1 VTHDQPKHSPCWQGL
16 KPTGRVNDAG
26 RPIPGDPIIINCH
39 GHGVDGLCDD
49 CCAQLAQVLADVP
62 RLLDDLDIAIAGES
76 RFVEHGIRTGGTDS
90 KASGRHPAI
99 AAQQRLT
106 LALIG
111 DARPQPLGSLT
122 RATSTRLG
130 SSPAKPAE
138 SHTPDAQSH
147 PGDNRPPIGAHP
159 GVADWFDTRDPARL
173 ATQLA
178 AKLTQLQHEP
188 RMPNLARDISQA
200 ASRAH
205 HVIDMPVDL
214 CYYGPCPDCGRDIV
228 QERIHTIIENGV
240 RIVDPDAPPIACR
253 FASCGYAATLDL
265 HQRKL
270 LEAGEDRWLTV
281 GELVSAITS
290 GGEIVTRHQIR
301 HWIEKE
307 GLPREV
313 RSRPQWVDG
322 ELKSHEVATYRLGDV
337 RELAQRADQKRQRME
352 A

>member
-1 VTHDQPKHSPCWQGL
+1 MTALAVRTGGPVTHDQPKHSPCWQGL
-16 KPTGRVNDAG
+16 RTTGRVNDAG
-26 RPIPGDPIIINCH
+26 RPIPGDPITINCH
-39 GHGVDGLCDD
+39 GHGVAGLCAD
-49 CCAQLAQVLADVP
+49 CADALRLVLADVP

-76 RFVEHGIRTGGTDS
+76 RFVEHGVRNGSTDA

-111 DARPQPLGSLT
+111 DGTQT
-122 RATSTRLG
+122 
-130 SSPAKPAE
+130 
-138 SHTPDAQSH
+138 
-147 PGDNRPPIGAHP
+147 HP
-159 GVADWFDTRDPARL
+159 GVRDWFDYYGPASL
-173 ATQLA
+173 ARQLA
-178 AKLTQLQHEP
+178 KCLDQPGTSVRLEP
-188 RMPNLARDISQA
+188 RMPNLARDISAA

-205 HVIDMPVDL
+205 HVIDMPTDL

-228 QERIHTIIENGV
+228 QERIHRDDDKTPV
-240 RIVDPDAPPIACR
+240 VCR
-253 FASCGYAATLDL
+253 YPSCEYAQPLAE

-270 LEAGEDRWLTV
+270 LVAGEDRWLTV

-290 GGEIVTRHQIR
+290 GGEVVTRHQIR
-301 HWIEKE
+301 HWIDKE
-307 GLPREV
+307 GLPRET

-322 ELKSHEVATYRLGDV
+322 ELKPHEVATYRLGDV

>member
-1 VTHDQPKHSPCWQGL
+1 VTTATINRTGGPVTHDQPKHSPCWQGL
-16 KPTGRVNDAG
+16 THTGKTNDAG

-39 GHGVDGLCDD
+39 SHVDHGICGD
-49 CCAQLAQVLADVP
+49 CSSELARVLADVP

-76 RFVEHGIRTGGTDS
+76 KFVEHGTRAGRLALGETT
-90 KASGRHPAI
+90 SGRHPAI

-111 DARPQPLGSLT
+111 DGTQ
-122 RATSTRLG
+122 
-130 SSPAKPAE
+130 
-138 SHTPDAQSH
+138 
-147 PGDNRPPIGAHP
+147 AHP
-159 GVADWFDTRDPARL
+159 GVSDWFDNYGPAKIATRL
-173 ATQLA
+173 ASKLNLVQL
-178 AKLTQLQHEP
+178 EP

-205 HVIDMPVDL
+205 KVIDMPVDL
-214 CYYGPCPDCGRDIV
+214 CYYGPCPSCGRDIV
-228 QERIHTIIENGV
+228 QERIHRDDDKTPV
-240 RIVDPDAPPIACR
+240 ACR
-253 FASCGYAATLDL
+253 YPSCEYAATLNE

-270 LEAGEDRWLTV
+270 LTAGEDRWLTV

-290 GGEIVTRHQIR
+290 GGEVVTRHQIR

-307 GLPREV
+307 GLPRET